1 MAEVCG
7 ECGEGEDVED
17 GEKRGDGG
25 SALSGEDVADV
36 QFFVDFLEPEF
47 GFWVRITHGVV
58 FEVQFPVQFAVD
70 DLDLV
75 RWKVSE
81 VREGV
86 VW

>member
-7 ECGEGEDVED
+7 ESGEGEDVED
-17 GEKRGDGG
+17 GEKRRDGG

-47 GFWVRITHGVV
+47 RLGVRITHGVV

-70 DLDLV
+70 DLHFV
-75 RWKVSE
+75 RGKVSE
-81 VREGV
+81 VREV
-86 VW
+86 VVG